1 MKKEPILLVFVLLAT
16 VAIVLADTLYVSG
29 LRKKFMQLER
39 QRIITSNKL
48 ATARIVHENLNH
60 VRDMVLENMDFPGQK
75 DTITHETHLFEFIT
89 TCVNDL
95 KLKLVSVKPKR
106 PETSG
111 RITTYTYN
119 IEVEGD
125 FFSFG
130 ELCAKFENS
139 RRIIALQSYS
149 VSLLDKGETLA
160 GAPEHKKIAIK
171 MHLDTYRIKKS
182 PDTDT
187 TTGAPG
193 AG

>member
-1 MKKEPILLVFVLLAT
+1 MKKEPIFLVGVLLT
-16 VAIVLADTLYVSG
+16 LVAVVLVDMLYVSD
-29 LRKKFMQLER
+29 LKKKVINIER

-60 VRDMVLENMDFPGQK
+60 VRDLVLENMDFPGQK
-75 DTITHETHLFEFIT
+75 DSITHETHLFEFIT

-106 PETSG
+106 PETNG
-111 RITTYTYN
+111 GITTYTYL

-125 FFSFG
+125 FFNFG

-139 RRIIALQSYS
+139 RRIISLQSYS
-149 VSLLDKGETLA
+149 VSLLDKGEKIS

-171 MHLDTYRIKKS
+171 MHLDTYRVKKS
-182 PDTDT
+182 PDTEAT
-187 TTGAPG
+187 TAT
-193 AG
+193 AGKS